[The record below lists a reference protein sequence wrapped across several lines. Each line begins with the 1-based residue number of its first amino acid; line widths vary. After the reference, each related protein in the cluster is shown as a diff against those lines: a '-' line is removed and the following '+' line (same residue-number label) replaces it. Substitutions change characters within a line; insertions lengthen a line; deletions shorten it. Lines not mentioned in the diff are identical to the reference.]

1 LIGAIFLLIVLVSPG
16 GLIGLWEHVLKL
28 FSGRRRGPLD
38 RKPVEVGQPEP
49 SV

>member
-16 GLIGLWEHVLKL
+16 GLVGLWEQVLNL

-38 RKPVEVGQPEP
+38 RKPIELGQAEP